1 MKSVRGTRDLV
12 QQNYDKYQY
21 FASLYQKHMSTY
33 GFRGIEPAILEHLE
47 LFGSELGQTSD
58 VVSKEMYVV
67 RSLNDIAADSDT
79 VLRPEGTVP
88 AIRAT
93 IASGNIDDSF
103 LRLFYYGPMF
113 RYNRPQKGRAR
124 QFYHFGCECLNSDDP
139 YTDAEIIECLMSLL
153 HKTLDNQNYM
163 LHINTL
169 GCGPTEEYRK
179 VLYEYFKRNL
189 GKLTELNKNRLD
201 INVMR
206 VLDQLNDDEKAKLT
220 DMPNI
225 LDFINPAARERF
237 KIVCDLLDKGKIR
250 YNLDPYLVRGLDY
263 YRNTVFEVMY
273 EGSAIAGGGAYSFDR
288 AKFAGGNKKLYGIG
302 WAIGYERIEELIQNR
317 TDKTVSLFLHGHN
330 PSCVYEVAKFLRE
343 HGLKCFTFYQ
353 LEKNYIKK
361 AVQLGA
367 DYIVTCNTYGNLQ
380 IKQFSEEW
388 TDTPDGLLS
397 RIMK

>member
-1 MKSVRGTRDLV
+1 
-12 QQNYDKYQY
+12 
-21 FASLYQKHMSTY
+21 
-33 GFRGIEPAILEHLE
+33 
-47 LFGSELGQTSD
+47 
-58 VVSKEMYVV
+58 
-67 RSLNDIAADSDT
+67 
-79 VLRPEGTVP
+79 
-88 AIRAT
+88 
-93 IASGNIDDSF
+93 
-103 LRLFYYGPMF
+103 
-113 RYNRPQKGRAR
+113 
-124 QFYHFGCECLNSDDP
+124 
-139 YTDAEIIECLMSLL
+139 
-153 HKTLDNQNYM
+153 
-163 LHINTL
+163 
-169 GCGPTEEYRK
+169 
-179 VLYEYFKRNL
+179 
-189 GKLTELNKNRLD
+189 
-201 INVMR
+201 MR

-288 AKFAGGNKKLYGIG
+288 AKFAGGNKQLYGIG
-302 WAIGYERIEELIQNR
+302 WAIGYERIEGLIQNR
-317 TDKTVSLFLHGHN
+317 ADKIVSLFLHGQD
-330 PSCVYEVAKFLRE
+330 PSCVYEVAKFLRG

-367 DYIVTCNTYGNLQ
+367 DYIVTCNTYSHLQ

-397 RIMK
+397 RVIQ